1 MLSGLCLVELEV
13 IIHFIVHEETHATAI
28 CTDHICFRGRSEDS
42 CAIDILIK
50 LFLCFSGRSEE
61 NHAKHTGVLNFSLF
75 VSGANLL
82 QLIRLTS
89 DGQIA
94 DNIKMS
100 TSSHDVTGG
109 MRTKLR
115 SAKDIVAS
123 SSGQTR
129 VFVAKIG
136 SRDAQKLCLDQSIN
150 IKDCEATEVVIDTSS

>member
-1 MLSGLCLVELEV
+1 M
-13 IIHFIVHEETHATAI
+13 
-28 CTDHICFRGRSEDS
+28 
-42 CAIDILIK
+42 
-50 LFLCFSGRSEE
+50 
-61 NHAKHTGVLNFSLF
+61 NFSLF

-94 DNIKMS
+94 DSIKMS
-100 TSSHDVTGG
+100 TASHDVTGG
-109 MRTKLR
+109 MLTKLR
-115 SAKDIVAS
+115 SARDIVAS

-150 IKDCEATEVVIDTSS
+150 IKDCEATEVVIDTSM